1 MQDAL
6 RASLRGGSITI
17 HSPMRLTS
25 ADKLLSQITAGKTP
39 PIILVGGNNEYLVE
53 QAFTS
58 IRDAIV
64 GANRGMQPESYPEG
78 ADLGSV
84 IDNFRTHSLFGGSRL
99 LVLNEVN
106 AFVSKKEVKTLL
118 DKALDDWRTAKTD
131 RKRASSVAK
140 LLHILG
146 LIGADLEESDDAI
159 VSALGV
165 AKERSTLEEMLRMA
179 RATGKRASRGEGD
192 AALLTDAVVHGGAPG
207 AVLLMRTGEIPE
219 DSTTVKAIDK
229 SGAIVQCD
237 LSREAF
243 AHALDQAVSE
253 IANDYR
259 VKIDGGA
266 VTALRRR
273 LGIERVLADKF
284 SKEVP
289 DLRTIVSE
297 IERLA
302 TLAGE
307 SGRVTPQ
314 MVEQQVEEVSGGARY
329 EFASL
334 FTEGKYVEAVVK
346 LRELVAQM
354 RREDPRTPIDMH
366 YGKFIFNLAD
376 ELRQIIAVRAF
387 ARTKKLDLRRS
398 MNYNQFKD
406 SLADTLGDYLKEL
419 GVVRQKPHP
428 FVLLKKFE
436 AAKRFSDEQLFA
448 ALAELAELDF
458 TRKSGGVPAEVGIE
472 TLVLAQMRA

>member
-1 MQDAL
+1 
-6 RASLRGGSITI
+6 
-17 HSPMRLTS
+17 MRLS
-25 ADKLLSQITAGKTP
+25 SPDKLLAQISSGKTP
-39 PIILVGGNNEYLVE
+39 PVILVGGNNEYLVE
-53 QAFTS
+53 QAFTA

-64 GANRGMQPESYPEG
+64 ASNRGMQPEIFAEG
-78 ADLGSV
+78 ADLGAVVDS
-84 IDNFRTHSLFGGSRL
+84 FRTHSLFGGARL

-106 AFVSKKEVKTLL
+106 AFVSKKEVKQLL
-118 DKALDDWRTAKTD
+118 DKALDDWRSAKTD

-159 VSALGV
+159 ASALGV
-165 AKERSTLEEMLRMA
+165 TKDRGTVEEMLRLA

-192 AALLTDAVVHGGAPG
+192 AALLSDAVVHGGAPG
-207 AVLLMRTGEIPE
+207 AVLLMRTGDIPD
-219 DSTTVKAIDK
+219 DSTTVKAIEK
-229 SGAIVQCD
+229 SGAVVQCD

-243 AHALDQAVSE
+243 GHALDQAVSE
-253 IANDYR
+253 IANEYN
-259 VKIDGGA
+259 VKIDSGA
-266 VTALRRR
+266 VAALRRR
-273 LGIERVLADKF
+273 LGVERLLADKF

-297 IERLA
+297 LERLA
-302 TLAGE
+302 TLAGA
-307 SGRVTPQ
+307 SGRLTAQ

-346 LRELVAQM
+346 LRELIAQM
-354 RREDPRTPIDMH
+354 RREDPRTPLDMH

-376 ELRQIIAVRAF
+376 ELRQIIAVRSF
-387 ARTKKLDLRRS
+387 ARMKKLDGKRS

-406 SLADTLGDYLKEL
+406 TLADPLGEYLKEA

-436 AAKRFSDEQLFA
+436 AARRFSDEQLFA

-472 TLVLAQMRA
+472 TLVMAQVR